1 VYQKRHEFDTM
12 PGRSLDAPMSVMIK
26 TIGHSNHPI
35 DRFVDLLKAGGVEA
49 VVDVRST
56 PYSRRFPQFGRER
69 LAQSL
74 SAAGILYRYE
84 GTALGGK
91 PKDGASYEA
100 LAARPDF
107 KDALDRLIAG
117 SADTTLCLMCAEK
130 EPLDCH
136 RTVLVSRRLAE
147 RGVDIEHLLA
157 DGRRKTHAV
166 LEEELLTAS
175 GGAPDLFT
183 TAEDRLERVARA
195 WGERERAM
203 KRR

>member
-1 VYQKRHEFDTM
+1 
-12 PGRSLDAPMSVMIK
+12 MIK

-35 DRFVDLLKAGGVEA
+35 ERFVDLLKAGGVEA

-84 GTALGGK
+84 GAALGGK
-91 PKDGASYEA
+91 PKDGAGYDA
-100 LAARPDF
+100 LAGRPEF
-107 KDALDRLIAG
+107 KAALDRLITS
-117 SADTTLCLMCAEK
+117 SADATLYLMCAEK

-147 RGVDIEHLLA
+147 RGVEIEHLLA
-157 DGRRKTHAV
+157 DGKRKRHAV
-166 LEEELLTAS
+166 LEEELLAAS
-175 GGAPDLFT
+175 GEGVPDLFT
-183 TAEDRLERVARA
+183 TTEDRAHRLART
-195 WGERERAM
+195 WQQRERKM
-203 KRR
+203 KRA